1 MKKFFT
7 KKKIIW
13 GTIVLLVVVFIIVKI
28 AKGKNNASNIQTAV
42 ATKQNL
48 QATVLT
54 TGQVVSGTDLD
65 LSFNGSGVVT
75 QVNVQ
80 EGEVVKTGQILATLD
95 QDTAQANLTTA
106 EGSLDQ
112 AKANYEKVLA
122 GSSDQQIAV
131 AQAAV
136 NASQVTLQNASTT
149 LANAMNQQNTA
160 VQNAYNTLMNTAI
173 TAVASSNNTDPV
185 VPVITG
191 TYTGQQQG
199 IYKIAVYETGGGP
212 KFNVSGLETSSG
224 NVQNQPVPLGTLGLY
239 IQFNGVPAP
248 ADSWTVSLPNTY
260 ASTYTA
266 NFNAY
271 QTALQAQSVA
281 ISGAQGQVSS
291 AQSALAQAQASLA
304 QTVATAQPA
313 DVAVAQAAIVS
324 AEGQVQAAQAAY
336 NNTVLTAPAAGTI
349 TEVDVKVGELATAQ
363 EQAMVLQNVSN
374 LHAESDVSEADI
386 ALLQPNQSV
395 DYTFDALGPDRHFSG
410 TVLTVNPA
418 STVISGVVDYLV
430 KSSLPNIPDI
440 KPGMTANLTILVAQK
455 NNVLAI
461 PAQAVIT
468 QNGNDYVR
476 VVDNAKT
483 GTYHQVQV
491 QTGLQADGGLVEITS
506 GLNEGQT
513 VVTFIKQ

>member
-1 MKKFFT
+1 
-7 KKKIIW
+7 
-13 GTIVLLVVVFIIVKI
+13 
-28 AKGKNNASNIQTAV
+28 
-42 ATKQNL
+42 
-48 QATVLT
+48 
-54 TGQVVSGTDLD
+54 
-65 LSFNGSGVVT
+65 
-75 QVNVQ
+75 
-80 EGEVVKTGQILATLD
+80 
-95 QDTAQANLTTA
+95 
-106 EGSLDQ
+106 
-112 AKANYEKVLA
+112 
-122 GSSDQQIAV
+122 
-131 AQAAV
+131 
-136 NASQVTLQNASTT
+136 
-149 LANAMNQQNTA
+149 
-160 VQNAYNTLMNTAI
+160 
-173 TAVASSNNTDPV
+173 
-185 VPVITG
+185 
-191 TYTGQQQG
+191 
-199 IYKIAVYETGGGP
+199 
-212 KFNVSGLETSSG
+212 
-224 NVQNQPVPLGTLGLY
+224 
-239 IQFNGVPAP
+239 
-248 ADSWTVSLPNTY
+248 VSLPNTY